1 LVSSDWVSDRR
12 HSAIEPKRPS
22 RPSSVQRER
31 GETDDRLPTAFSL
44 MLVFVSSLGLWAA
57 IWTLVALLA

>member
-12 HSAIEPKRPS
+12 YSAIERKRPGG
-22 RPSSVQRER
+22 PSSVQRGR
-31 GETDDRLPTAFSL
+31 GETDDRLPTATSL

-57 IWTLVALLA
+57 IWALVALLA

>member
-1 LVSSDWVSDRR
+1 
-12 HSAIEPKRPS
+12 
-22 RPSSVQRER
+22 VQRGR
-31 GETDDRLPTAFSL
+31 GETDDRLPTAASL

>member
-1 LVSSDWVSDRR
+1 
-12 HSAIEPKRPS
+12 
-22 RPSSVQRER
+22 VQRGR

-57 IWTLVALLA
+57 IWALVALLA